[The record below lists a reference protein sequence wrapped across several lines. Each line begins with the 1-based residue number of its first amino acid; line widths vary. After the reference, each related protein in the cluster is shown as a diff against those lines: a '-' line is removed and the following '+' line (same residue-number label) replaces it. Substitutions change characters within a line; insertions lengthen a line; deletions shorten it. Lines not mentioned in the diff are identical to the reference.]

1 MTAPLPAHSGAHLRP
16 PWLAAAALF
25 AWSPAAAAQ
34 ATVHAASFE
43 ADLRGAEARV
53 TVIYE
58 LRGVV
63 DGTAVAVSLLDF
75 GAATA
80 TDLRVGRAGTALAL
94 PEVRGA
100 ARAGT
105 LEVDTGPDGAAR
117 VELSY
122 AVPLPDG
129 GERSVVAHLPVA
141 TLDLQPERARPDLF
155 QAELVVPEGWRVT
168 EGFPTAMY
176 PAAGVGRLQASLQVV
191 PSVVTVR
198 ARTDGR
204 ARPGLL
210 LLLDLVALAG
220 LLGFSA
226 LGWRHLSARAA

>member
-1 MTAPLPAHSGAHLRP
+1 
-16 PWLAAAALF
+16 
-25 AWSPAAAAQ
+25 
-34 ATVHAASFE
+34 VHAATFH
-43 ADLRGAEARV
+43 ADLRGSEARV
-53 TVIYE
+53 RLVYE

-63 DGTAVAVSLLDF
+63 AGTVVGVSLLDF
-75 GAATA
+75 GGAAA
-80 TDLRVGRAGTALAL
+80 VDLRAGDAGAGLSL
-94 PEVRGA
+94 PEIRGA
-100 ARAGT
+100 ARGGALAVDPGPGGT
-105 LEVDTGPDGAAR
+105 TR

-129 GERSVVAHLPVA
+129 GDGSVVVHLPVA

-155 QAELVVPEGWRVT
+155 RAELVVPEGWSVT

-204 ARPGLL
+204 SRAGLL
-210 LLLDLVALAG
+210 LVLDLAALVG
-220 LLGFSA
+220 LVGFSVA
-226 LGWRHLSARAA
+226 GWRHLAPGRA